1 MVYNITGL
9 SIPKQ
14 TLSDRLTGNVDLIAK
29 LGRPTALTTTEE
41 NEMVEMCILFAEWG
55 FWMGKNEVLRMVSDY
70 CSNTKQHNLFH
81 KGTPSSD
88 WWKGSLKQHP
98 QLIRRKPQPLQLVR
112 ARASRRE
119 VVKHYFKQVL
129 KPVLDKYQPSQIYNP
144 DETGIYLS
152 GGPTTILAKRG
163 SKALQR
169 IIGGTG
175 RENITVHVC
184 FSASGTYIPLYIVYS
199 GKRLML
205 SHTQGGQIGARY
217 GVSPSG

>member
-29 LGRPTALTTTEE
+29 LGRATALTTTEE
-41 NEMVEMCILFAEWG
+41 IEMVEMCILFAEWG
-55 FWMGKNEVLRMVSDY
+55 FGMGKNEVLRMVSDY
-70 CSNTKQHNLFH
+70 CSSTKRHNLFH

-129 KPVLDKYQPSQIYNP
+129 KPVLDKYQLNA
-144 DETGIYLS
+144 DETGICLS
-152 GGPTTILAKRG
+152 GGPTTILAKHG
-163 SKALQR
+163 SKAPQR

-175 RENITVHVC
+175 RENI
-184 FSASGTYIPLYIVYS
+184 
-199 GKRLML
+199 
-205 SHTQGGQIGARY
+205 
-217 GVSPSG
+217 